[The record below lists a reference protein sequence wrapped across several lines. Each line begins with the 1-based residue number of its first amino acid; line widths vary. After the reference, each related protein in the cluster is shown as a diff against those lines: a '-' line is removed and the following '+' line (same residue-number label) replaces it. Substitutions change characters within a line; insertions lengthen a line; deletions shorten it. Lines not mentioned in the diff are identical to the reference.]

1 MQDLVEQ
8 TLYKQGK
15 LQIVIVDSASPQN
28 EQSIV
33 KEFQA
38 KYANIVYERTPERET
53 LYAAW
58 NRAIKMS
65 HGKYI
70 TNANTDDRH
79 RFDAL
84 EVMANFLDTHPE
96 VSLAYPNQLITTVP
110 NDTFVTTQG
119 NRHWNWPPYS
129 YEQMKQGCCL
139 GSQPMWRKSLHDK
152 YGYFRSEFHCAGD
165 YEFWL
170 RIGSQGE
177 KLALIPEILGL
188 YYFNPQGIEH
198 GTPGRA
204 GQETDQICDEYGIKR
219 LYIPNIS
226 GSERKFED
234 LQYQGALL
242 TDEEKANL
250 LHYQQLAVN
259 YQNDGGIDVQ
269 TDNYKVSAIVST
281 YNSEKFIR
289 GRLENLVNQT
299 LYTQD
304 QLEII
309 VIDSNSEQNEG
320 SIVKEFQNKYPHIIY
335 ERTPNRETIYAAWNR
350 GIKMCHS
357 QYVINANADDRFATN
372 ALEIMA
378 NKLDND
384 SHLSAVYGDW
394 LITPVEND
402 SFDSNSEKF
411 NFSYPEF
418 IPPLLLY
425 YQITTHAAL
434 IKKSVFDQI
443 GYYRDEM
450 KVFGDREFML
460 RFSANGLMAKK
471 IPDIVGLYYENP
483 NSISMGEVGYAA
495 LENEYEPLRQEYLE
509 LEILSKLFGY
519 NSLLDQ
525 SKLAQ
530 LYAVLGSW
538 GKEFFVWNGQSVSDI
553 NFAEKVFCKALEL
566 DQTNSLA
573 LNNLGIIRATQGNYQ
588 QATEMLNL
596 ALQYSNNDQQN
607 IPNNIAAVNNQ
618 CNTFADY
625 FWVKPSMPMFVPT
638 SQLTNSST
646 LKKPLVSVIIP
657 TKDRPEM
664 LAQAIQSVLNQT
676 FTELEII
683 VVNDG
688 GVDVQSVISRL
699 NTRGNIVYK
708 KHDHTLERSA
718 ARNTGI
724 RAARGKYIA
733 YLDDDDNYYPNHI
746 ETLVKFLENSEYK
759 IAYTDAVMAQQEKQ
773 NGQYITVHRSQPYSS
788 DFDNDKILVNNFI
801 PILCV
806 MHEKS
811 CLDQIGLF
819 DETLTTHEDW
829 DVWIRL
835 SRHFQFAHIPQATCE
850 FTRRED
856 GTTTTSKNRADFIR
870 TREIIYD
877 KYWQYAEN
885 NPEIL
890 VAQQSVF
897 KSEAKELAT
906 SLAQTQ
912 EKLAQAQ
919 LEQEKLTTHVE
930 MNQEKI
936 RQIENQSQ
944 QIQEEKQWLEA
955 QLSSWKQTA
964 LQLQIELQQT
974 ENHRETSKI

>member
-1 MQDLVEQ
+1 
-8 TLYKQGK
+8 
-15 LQIVIVDSASPQN
+15 
-28 EQSIV
+28 
-33 KEFQA
+33 
-38 KYANIVYERTPERET
+38 
-53 LYAAW
+53 
-58 NRAIKMS
+58 
-65 HGKYI
+65 
-70 TNANTDDRH
+70 
-79 RFDAL
+79 
-84 EVMANFLDTHPE
+84 
-96 VSLAYPNQLITTVP
+96 
-110 NDTFVTTQG
+110 
-119 NRHWNWPPYS
+119 
-129 YEQMKQGCCL
+129 
-139 GSQPMWRKSLHDK
+139 MWRKSLHEK
-152 YGYFRSEFHCAGD
+152 YGYFRPEFTSAGD

-170 RIGSQGE
+170 RIGKTE
-177 KLALIPEILGL
+177 KLARIPE
-188 YYFNPQGIEH
+188 
-198 GTPGRA
+198 
-204 GQETDQICDEYGIKR
+204 
-219 LYIPNIS
+219 
-226 GSERKFED
+226 
-234 LQYQGALL
+234 
-242 TDEEKANL
+242 
-250 LHYQQLAVN
+250 
-259 YQNDGGIDVQ
+259 
-269 TDNYKVSAIVST
+269 
-281 YNSEKFIR
+281 
-289 GRLENLVNQT
+289 
-299 LYTQD
+299 
-304 QLEII
+304 
-309 VIDSNSEQNEG
+309 
-320 SIVKEFQNKYPHIIY
+320 
-335 ERTPNRETIYAAWNR
+335 
-350 GIKMCHS
+350 
-357 QYVINANADDRFATN
+357 
-372 ALEIMA
+372 
-378 NKLDND
+378 
-384 SHLSAVYGDW
+384 
-394 LITPVEND
+394 
-402 SFDSNSEKF
+402 
-411 NFSYPEF
+411 
-418 IPPLLLY
+418 PL
-425 YQITTHAAL
+425 
-434 IKKSVFDQI
+434 
-443 GYYRDEM
+443 
-450 KVFGDREFML
+450 
-460 RFSANGLMAKK
+460 
-471 IPDIVGLYYENP
+471 GLYYENP
-483 NSISMGEVGYAA
+483 QGLEHSSSVGQQETQKILEEYGITQRGVIPKTSIPVPISPSELNA
-495 LENEYEPLRQEYLE
+495 LPYRQ
-509 LEILSKLFGY
+509 I
-519 NSLLDQ
+519 
-525 SKLAQ
+525 
-530 LYAVLGSW
+530 
-538 GKEFFVWNGQSVSDI
+538 GQSTV
-553 NFAEKVFCKALEL
+553 
-566 DQTNSLA
+566 
-573 LNNLGIIRATQGNYQ
+573 
-588 QATEMLNL
+588 
-596 ALQYSNNDQQN
+596 N
-607 IPNNIAAVNNQ
+607 IGR
-618 CNTFADY
+618 
-625 FWVKPSMPMFVPT
+625 
-638 SQLTNSST
+638 
-646 LKKPLVSVIIP
+646 PLVSVIIP